1 MFNPQRLAFARKRR
15 GMNMTQ
21 LAREIGID
29 LRSVSA
35 YEKGEYEPKE
45 DRLELIAKVL
55 GFPLS
60 FFLLP
65 DIPELSPDAASF
77 RAMSKMSASKRD
89 IALSAGGVA
98 LLLNQAIEERFTLPQ
113 PDLPDLSREPNPEAA
128 AAELRR
134 CWGLGEAPIKNM
146 IHILESKG
154 IRVYSLAI
162 DAQEVDAF
170 SLWREDQPFVFLN
183 TRKSSERSRFDCG
196 HELGHLVI
204 HRHGEQRLIDGSQT
218 IEREA
223 DAFSSAFLMPRASV
237 LGYAPRTP
245 TLDNLIQLKK
255 VWGVSVAA
263 LNYRLH
269 DLGLTSD
276 WHYRE
281 LAMQISRQGYR
292 KTEPCSGPHETSQI
306 LGKVLAG
313 LRDEGVSKT
322 EIAQELHVTVNELN
336 ELVFGLAI
344 TALPDGQSNSKR
356 NDRHAHLKLIK

>member
-1 MFNPQRLAFARKRR
+1 MFNPQRLTFARKRR

-21 LAREIGID
+21 LSREIGIE
-29 LRSVSA
+29 LRSVSG

-45 DRLELIAKVL
+45 DRLELIAQVL
-55 GFPLS
+55 GFPVS

-65 DIPELSPDAASF
+65 DIPELAPDAASF
-77 RAMSKMSASKRD
+77 RAMSKMSAAKRD
-89 IALSAGGVA
+89 IALSAGGIA
-98 LLLNQAIEERFTLPQ
+98 LLLNQAIEARFNLPS

-128 AAELRR
+128 ASALRR
-134 CWGLGEAPIKNM
+134 YWGLGELPIKNM
-146 IHILESKG
+146 IHVLESKG
-154 IRVYSLAI
+154 VRVFSLAI
-162 DAQEVDAF
+162 NAQEVDAF

-204 HRHGEQRLIDGSQT
+204 HRHGEQKLIDGSQT

-245 TLDNLIQLKK
+245 ALENLIQLKK
-255 VWGVSVAA
+255 IWGVSVAA

-269 DLGLTSD
+269 HLGLTTD

-281 LAMQISRQGYR
+281 LAMQIARHGFR
-292 KTEPCSGPHETSQI
+292 KEEPESAPRETSQV

-313 LRDEGVSKT
+313 LRDEGVSKA
-322 EIAQELHVTVNELN
+322 EIAKELHVSVSELDD
-336 ELVFGLAI
+336 LVFGLAV
-344 TALPDGQSNSKR
+344 TALPGGQQNSPSPSR
-356 NDRHAHLKLIK
+356 STPLKLVK

>member
-21 LAREIGID
+21 LAKCLGVD

-35 YEKGEYEPKE
+35 YEKGEYEPK
-45 DRLELIAKVL
+45 DDKLERIAQI
-55 GFPLS
+55 LS
-60 FFLLP
+60 FPVSFFMLA
-65 DIPELSPDAASF
+65 DIPELSPDTASF

-89 IALSAGGVA
+89 IALSAGGIA
-98 LLLNQAIEERFTLPQ
+98 LLLNQAIESRFNLPLL
-113 PDLPDLSREPNPEAA
+113 DLPDLSREPNPEAA
-128 AAELRR
+128 ASALRR
-134 CWGLGEAPIKNM
+134 HWGIGELPVKNM
-146 IHILESKG
+146 IHLLESKG

-170 SLWREDQPFVFLN
+170 SLWREDQAFAFLN

-204 HRHGEQRLIDGSQT
+204 HRHGEQRLDGSQT

-237 LGYAPRTP
+237 LGYAPRMP
-245 TLDNLIQLKK
+245 RLEELVQLKK
-255 VWGVSVAA
+255 IWGVSVAA

-269 DLGLTSD
+269 NLGITTD

-281 LAMQISRQGYR
+281 LAMQIARQGYR
-292 KTEPCSGPHETSQI
+292 KKEPESVPRETSQI

-313 LRDEGVSKT
+313 LREEGISKA
-322 EIAQELHVTVNELN
+322 EIAQELHVTVDELDD
-336 ELVFGLAI
+336 LVFGLAV
-344 TALPDGQSNSKR
+344 TSLQGGKSNSVPVKR
-356 NDRHAHLKLIK
+356 QLVNLKVIK